1 MVEAAECWV
10 SPYRARR
17 SVGVPRV
24 EWKNGF
30 ATDFRGDSQ
39 QAGLTKEIFLTRM
52 RARLAPKLPRVEA
65 PDETR
70 ACQIAGRVLH
80 RRIQGESPFGFRGA
94 MAVDSM
100 LEKPLP
106 NNLDAE
112 RSVLG
117 AILLDN
123 NALNTA
129 IENLR
134 PEDFFLD
141 QHRRV
146 FTQMIAL
153 GESQQAIDLITL
165 TEELHRRGD
174 LEAAGGAPYLA
185 ALADGM
191 PKVSNVEH
199 YARIVKEKA
208 ILRNLIHTTHNIQQ
222 RAFEGE
228 EGADAI
234 LDNAESSIFA
244 LAEDRIR
251 AGLIPVKEIVRDNFE
266 RLEKIFK
273 EGKSITG
280 IPTGYTELDKLTSG
294 FQPSEL
300 LILAARPSQ
309 GKTALALNIM
319 ENVAIRGAH
328 PVAMFSLEMSKES
341 LLQRLVA
348 SVAQIDAHKFRTGHL
363 SREDWRRMTEALGT
377 ISEAPLWIDDAGSV
391 SVLEIGAKAR
401 RLKRDKGLSLLVV
414 DYLQLITA
422 RGRFGNRQEEVSSIS
437 RGLKGLAKELQIPV
451 LVLSQ
456 LTRAPERDER
466 GPQLSDL
473 RESGAIEQDAD
484 VVMFIYRPHF
494 FKQGATPEER
504 EETELKIAK
513 QRNGPVDSV
522 KFVFRSR
529 FTRFEEAAPD
539 AFSQLG
545 PGDM

>member
-1 MVEAAECWV
+1 MPVD
-10 SPYRARR
+10 
-17 SVGVPRV
+17 
-24 EWKNGF
+24 
-30 ATDFRGDSQ
+30 AT
-39 QAGLTKEIFLTRM
+39 
-52 RARLAPKLPRVEA
+52 
-65 PDETR
+65 
-70 ACQIAGRVLH
+70 
-80 RRIQGESPFGFRGA
+80 
-94 MAVDSM
+94 

-123 NALNTA
+123 NALNPA
-129 IENLR
+129 IEYLR

-146 FTQMIAL
+146 FTHMMVL
-153 GESQQAIDLITL
+153 GESQQAIDLVTL
-165 TEELHRRGD
+165 TEELNRKGD
-174 LEAAGGAPYLA
+174 LEASGGAPYLA
-185 ALADGM
+185 SLADGM
-191 PKVSNVEH
+191 PKVSNIEH

-208 ILRNLIHTTHNIQQ
+208 ILRNLIHTTPNIQQ

-228 EGADAI
+228 EDADAI
-234 LDNAESSIFA
+234 LDGAESSIFA
-244 LAEDRIR
+244 LAEDRVR
-251 AGLIPVKEIVRDNFE
+251 AGLIPIKEIVRDNFE

-294 FQPSEL
+294 LQPSEL

-309 GKTALALNIM
+309 GKTALALNLM
-319 ENVAIRGAH
+319 ENIAIRGGH

-363 SREDWRRMTEALGT
+363 NREDWRRMTEALGT
-377 ISEAPLWIDDAGSV
+377 ISSSPLWVDDSGSI

-401 RLKRDKGLSLLVV
+401 RLKRDKGMSVLIV

-422 RGRFGNRQEEVSSIS
+422 RGRFGNRQEEVASIS
-437 RGLKGLAKELQIPV
+437 RGLKGLAKELRIPV

-494 FKQGATPEER
+494 FKAGATPEER
-504 EETELKIAK
+504 EETELRIAK
-513 QRNGPVDSV
+513 QRNGPTDMV

-529 FTRFEEAAPD
+529 FTNLTMSRSEEHTSELQSRENLVCRLLLEKKKNTLIKAR
-539 AFSQLG
+539 
-545 PGDM
+545 M

>member
-1 MVEAAECWV
+1 MPVD
-10 SPYRARR
+10 
-17 SVGVPRV
+17 
-24 EWKNGF
+24 
-30 ATDFRGDSQ
+30 AT
-39 QAGLTKEIFLTRM
+39 
-52 RARLAPKLPRVEA
+52 
-65 PDETR
+65 
-70 ACQIAGRVLH
+70 
-80 RRIQGESPFGFRGA
+80 
-94 MAVDSM
+94 

-123 NALNTA
+123 NALNPA
-129 IENLR
+129 IEHLR

-153 GESQQAIDLITL
+153 GEGQQAIDLVTL
-165 TEELHRRGD
+165 TEELNRKGD
-174 LEAAGGAPYLA
+174 LEASGGAPYLA
-185 ALADGM
+185 SLADGM
-191 PKVSNVEH
+191 PKVSNIEH

-228 EGADAI
+228 DGADAI
-234 LDNAESSIFA
+234 LDGAESDIFA
-244 LAEDRIR
+244 LAEDRVR
-251 AGLIPVKEIVRDNFE
+251 VGLLPIKDIVRDNFE
-266 RLEKIFK
+266 RLERIFR

-280 IPTGYTELDKLTSG
+280 IPTGYVELDKLTSG
-294 FQPSEL
+294 LQPSEL

-309 GKTALALNIM
+309 GKTALALNLM
-319 ENVAIRGAH
+319 ENIAIRGGH

-363 SREDWRRMTEALGT
+363 SKEDWRRMTESLGT
-377 ISEAPLWIDDAGSV
+377 ISAAPLWLDDAGSI

-401 RLKRDKGLSLLVV
+401 RLKREKGLSMLVV
-414 DYLQLITA
+414 DYLQLITG

-494 FKQGATPEER
+494 FKAGATPEER
-504 EETELKIAK
+504 EETELRIAK
-513 QRNGPVDSV
+513 QRNGPTDMV

-539 AFSQLG
+539 AFSQFA
-545 PGDM
+545 PDDM

>member
-1 MVEAAECWV
+1 MPVD
-10 SPYRARR
+10 
-17 SVGVPRV
+17 
-24 EWKNGF
+24 
-30 ATDFRGDSQ
+30 AT
-39 QAGLTKEIFLTRM
+39 
-52 RARLAPKLPRVEA
+52 
-65 PDETR
+65 
-70 ACQIAGRVLH
+70 
-80 RRIQGESPFGFRGA
+80 
-94 MAVDSM
+94 

-123 NALNTA
+123 HALNPA
-129 IENLR
+129 IEHLR

-153 GESQQAIDLITL
+153 GEGQQAIDLVTL
-165 TEELHRRGD
+165 TEELNRKGD
-174 LEAAGGAPYLA
+174 LEASGGAPYLA
-185 ALADGM
+185 SLADGM
-191 PKVSNVEH
+191 PKVSNIEH

-228 EGADAI
+228 DGADAI

-244 LAEDRIR
+244 LAEDRVR
-251 AGLIPVKEIVRDNFE
+251 AGLLPIKDIVRDNFE
-266 RLEKIFK
+266 RLERIFR

-280 IPTGYTELDKLTSG
+280 IPTGYVELDKLTSG
-294 FQPSEL
+294 LQPSEL

-309 GKTALALNIM
+309 GKTALALNLM
-319 ENVAIRGAH
+319 ENIAIRGGH

-363 SREDWRRMTEALGT
+363 SKEDWRRMTESLGT
-377 ISEAPLWIDDAGSV
+377 ISAAPLWLDDAGSI
-391 SVLEIGAKAR
+391 SVLEIGAKAIGAKAR
-401 RLKRDKGLSLLVV
+401 RLKREKGLSMLVV
-414 DYLQLITA
+414 DYLQLITG

-494 FKQGATPEER
+494 FKAGATPEER
-504 EETELKIAK
+504 EETELRIAK
-513 QRNGPVDSV
+513 QRNGPTDMV

-539 AFSQLG
+539 AFSQFA
-545 PGDM
+545 PDDM

>member
-1 MVEAAECWV
+1 MPVD
-10 SPYRARR
+10 
-17 SVGVPRV
+17 
-24 EWKNGF
+24 
-30 ATDFRGDSQ
+30 AT
-39 QAGLTKEIFLTRM
+39 
-52 RARLAPKLPRVEA
+52 
-65 PDETR
+65 
-70 ACQIAGRVLH
+70 
-80 RRIQGESPFGFRGA
+80 
-94 MAVDSM
+94 

-123 NALNTA
+123 NALNRA
-129 IENLR
+129 IEHLR
-134 PEDFFLD
+134 PEDFFLL

-153 GESQQAIDLITL
+153 GEGQQAIDLVTL
-165 TEELHRRGD
+165 TEELNRKGD
-174 LEAAGGAPYLA
+174 LEASGGAPYLA
-185 ALADGM
+185 SLADGM
-191 PKVSNVEH
+191 PKVSNIEH

-228 EGADAI
+228 DGADAI
-234 LDNAESSIFA
+234 LDGAESSIFA
-244 LAEDRIR
+244 LAEDRVR
-251 AGLIPVKEIVRDNFE
+251 AGLLPIKDIVRDNFE
-266 RLEKIFK
+266 RLERIFR

-294 FQPSEL
+294 LQPSEL

-309 GKTALALNIM
+309 GKTALALNLI
-319 ENVAIRGAH
+319 ENIAIRGGR

-363 SREDWRRMTEALGT
+363 SREDWRRMTESLGT
-377 ISEAPLWIDDAGSV
+377 ISSAPLWIDDAGSI

-401 RLKRDKGLSLLVV
+401 RLKRDKGLSMLVV
-414 DYLQLITA
+414 DYLQLLTA
-422 RGRFGNRQEEVSSIS
+422 RGRFGNRQEEVASIS
-437 RGLKGLAKELQIPV
+437 RALKGLAKELQIPV

-504 EETELKIAK
+504 EETELKIGK

-522 KFVFRSR
+522 NFVFRSR

-539 AFSQLG
+539 AFSQFT
-545 PGDM
+545 PEDM

>member
-1 MVEAAECWV
+1 M
-10 SPYRARR
+10 P
-17 SVGVPRV
+17 
-24 EWKNGF
+24 
-30 ATDFRGDSQ
+30 
-39 QAGLTKEIFLTRM
+39 
-52 RARLAPKLPRVEA
+52 
-65 PDETR
+65 
-70 ACQIAGRVLH
+70 
-80 RRIQGESPFGFRGA
+80 
-94 MAVDSM
+94 VDTT

-123 NALNTA
+123 NALNAA

-134 PEDFFLD
+134 AEDFFLD

-153 GESQQAIDLITL
+153 SEAQQAIDLITL

-174 LEAAGGAPYLA
+174 LEASGGAPYLA
-185 ALADGM
+185 SLADGM

-208 ILRNLIHTTHNIQQ
+208 MLRNLIHTTHNIQQ

-228 EGADAI
+228 DGADMI
-234 LDNAESSIFA
+234 LDNAESSIFL
-244 LAEDRIR
+244 LAEDRVK
-251 AGLIPVKEIVRDNFE
+251 AGLIPVKDIVRDNFE

-280 IPTGYTELDKLTSG
+280 IPTGYVELDKLTSG
-294 FQPSEL
+294 LQPSEL

-309 GKTALALNIM
+309 GKTALALNLA
-319 ENVAIRGAH
+319 ENIAIRAGQPVAI
-328 PVAMFSLEMSKES
+328 FSLEMSKES

-363 SREDWRRMTEALGT
+363 NRNDWTSMTEALGV
-377 ISEAPLWIDDAGSV
+377 ISNAPLWVDDAGSI

-401 RLKRDKGLSLLVV
+401 RLKRDKGLSLLIV

-422 RGRFGNRQEEVSSIS
+422 RGRFGNRQEEVASIS

-494 FKQGATPEER
+494 FKAGASPEER
-504 EETELKIAK
+504 EETELRIAK
-513 QRNGPVDSV
+513 QRNGPTDNV

-529 FTRFEEAAPD
+529 LTRFEEAAPD
-539 AFSQLG
+539 AFSQFS

>member
-1 MVEAAECWV
+1 M
-10 SPYRARR
+10 
-17 SVGVPRV
+17 
-24 EWKNGF
+24 
-30 ATDFRGDSQ
+30 ATAQ
-39 QAGLTKEIFLTRM
+39 TT
-52 RARLAPKLPRVEA
+52 
-65 PDETR
+65 
-70 ACQIAGRVLH
+70 
-80 RRIQGESPFGFRGA
+80 
-94 MAVDSM
+94 

-129 IENLR
+129 IETLR
-134 PEDFFLD
+134 PDDFFLD

-153 GESQQAIDLITL
+153 AEVQQAIDLITL

-185 ALADGM
+185 SLADGM

-208 ILRNLIHTTHNIQQ
+208 MLRNLIHTTHNIQQ

-228 EGADAI
+228 DGADMI
-234 LDNAESSIFA
+234 LDNAESSIFE
-244 LAEDRIR
+244 LAEDRVK
-251 AGLIPVKEIVRDNFE
+251 AGLISVKDIVRDNFE

-280 IPTGYTELDKLTSG
+280 IPTGYVELDKLTSG
-294 FQPSEL
+294 LQPSEL

-309 GKTALALNIM
+309 GKTALALNLA
-319 ENVAIRGAH
+319 ENIAIRAGQPVAI
-328 PVAMFSLEMSKES
+328 FSLEMSKES

-363 SREDWRRMTEALGT
+363 NRNDWTGMTEALGV
-377 ISEAPLWIDDAGSV
+377 ISNAPLWVDDAGSI

-401 RLKRDKGLSLLVV
+401 RLKRDKGLSLLIV

-422 RGRFGNRQEEVSSIS
+422 RGRFGNRQEEVASIS

-494 FKQGATPEER
+494 FKAGASPEER
-504 EETELKIAK
+504 EETELRIAK
-513 QRNGPVDSV
+513 QRNGPTDNV

-529 FTRFEEAAPD
+529 LTRFEEAAPD
-539 AFSQLG
+539 AFSQFS

>member
-1 MVEAAECWV
+1 MPVD
-10 SPYRARR
+10 
-17 SVGVPRV
+17 
-24 EWKNGF
+24 
-30 ATDFRGDSQ
+30 AT
-39 QAGLTKEIFLTRM
+39 
-52 RARLAPKLPRVEA
+52 
-65 PDETR
+65 
-70 ACQIAGRVLH
+70 
-80 RRIQGESPFGFRGA
+80 
-94 MAVDSM
+94 

-123 NALNTA
+123 HALNPA
-129 IENLR
+129 IEHLR

-153 GESQQAIDLITL
+153 SEGQQAIDLVTL
-165 TEELHRRGD
+165 TEELNRKGD
-174 LEAAGGAPYLA
+174 LEASGGAPYLA
-185 ALADGM
+185 SLADGM
-191 PKVSNVEH
+191 PKVSNIEH

-228 EGADAI
+228 DGADAI
-234 LDNAESSIFA
+234 LDGAESDIFA
-244 LAEDRIR
+244 LAEDRVR
-251 AGLIPVKEIVRDNFE
+251 VGLLPIKDIVRDNFE
-266 RLEKIFK
+266 RLERIFK

-280 IPTGYTELDKLTSG
+280 IPTGYVELDKLTSG
-294 FQPSEL
+294 LQPSEL

-309 GKTALALNIM
+309 GKTALALNLM
-319 ENVAIRGAH
+319 ENIAIRGGH

-363 SREDWRRMTEALGT
+363 SKEDWRRMTESLGV
-377 ISEAPLWIDDAGSV
+377 ISSAPLWIDDAGSI

-401 RLKRDKGLSLLVV
+401 RLKRDKGLSMLVV

-494 FKQGATPEER
+494 FKAGATPEER
-504 EETELKIAK
+504 EETELRIAK
-513 QRNGPVDSV
+513 QRNGPTDLV

-539 AFSQLG
+539 AFSQFA
-545 PGDM
+545 PDDM

>member
-1 MVEAAECWV
+1 
-10 SPYRARR
+10 
-17 SVGVPRV
+17 
-24 EWKNGF
+24 
-30 ATDFRGDSQ
+30 
-39 QAGLTKEIFLTRM
+39 
-52 RARLAPKLPRVEA
+52 
-65 PDETR
+65 
-70 ACQIAGRVLH
+70 
-80 RRIQGESPFGFRGA
+80 
-94 MAVDSM
+94 MAVDST

-123 NALNTA
+123 NALNPA
-129 IENLR
+129 VEHLR
-134 PEDFFLD
+134 PEDFFME
-141 QHRRV
+141 QHRRG

-153 GESQQAIDLITL
+153 GESQQAIDLVTL
-165 TEELHRRGD
+165 TEELHRHGD
-174 LEAAGGAPYLA
+174 LEASGGAPYLA

-191 PKVSNVEH
+191 PRVSNVEH

-208 ILRNLIHTTHNIQQ
+208 VLRNLIHATHNIQE
-222 RAFEGE
+222 RAFDGE
-228 EGADAI
+228 DGADAV

-244 LAEDRIR
+244 LAEDRVR
-251 AGLIPVKEIVRDNFE
+251 AGLIPVKDIVRDNFE
-266 RLEKIFK
+266 RLEKIFR

-280 IPTGYTELDKLTSG
+280 IATGYVELDKLTSG
-294 FQPSEL
+294 LQPSEL

-309 GKTALALNIM
+309 GKTALALNLM
-319 ENVAIRGAH
+319 ENIAIRGGH

-363 SREDWRRMTEALGT
+363 SKEDWRRMTESLGT
-377 ISEAPLWIDDAGSV
+377 ISSAPLWIDDAGSI

-401 RLKRDKGLSLLVV
+401 RLKREKGLSMLVV

-437 RGLKGLAKELQIPV
+437 RSLKGLAKELQIPV

-473 RESGAIEQDAD
+473 RQSGAIEQDAD
-484 VVMFIYRPHF
+484 VVMFIYRPHWS
-494 FKQGATPEER
+494 KMDASPEER
-504 EETELKIAK
+504 DQEEVPVAK
-513 QRNGPVDSV
+513 QRNGPTHKVR
-522 KFVFRSR
+522 FVFRSR
-529 FTRFEEAAPD
+529 LTPFEEPAPYPPSQFAPD
-539 AFSQLG
+539 G
-545 PGDM
+545 M

>member
-1 MVEAAECWV
+1 M
-10 SPYRARR
+10 
-17 SVGVPRV
+17 
-24 EWKNGF
+24 
-30 ATDFRGDSQ
+30 ATAQ
-39 QAGLTKEIFLTRM
+39 TT
-52 RARLAPKLPRVEA
+52 
-65 PDETR
+65 
-70 ACQIAGRVLH
+70 
-80 RRIQGESPFGFRGA
+80 
-94 MAVDSM
+94 

-123 NALNTA
+123 NALNAA

-146 FTQMIAL
+146 FTQMISL
-153 GESQQAIDLITL
+153 GEAQQAIDLITL

-185 ALADGM
+185 SLADGM
-191 PKVSNVEH
+191 PKVSNIEH

-208 ILRNLIHTTHNIQQ
+208 MLRNLIHTTHNIQQ

-228 EGADAI
+228 DGADMI
-234 LDNAESSIFA
+234 LDNAESSIFL
-244 LAEDRIR
+244 LAEARVK
-251 AGLIPVKEIVRDNFE
+251 AGLIPVKDIVRDNFE
-266 RLEKIFK
+266 RLEKIFR

-280 IPTGYTELDKLTSG
+280 IPTGYVELDKLLSG
-294 FQPSEL
+294 LQASEL

-309 GKTALALNIM
+309 GKTALALNLA
-319 ENVAIRGAH
+319 ENIAIRGGQ
-328 PVAMFSLEMSKES
+328 PVAFFSLEMSKES

-348 SVAQIDAHKFRTGHL
+348 AVAQIDAHKFRTGHL
-363 SREDWRRMTEALGT
+363 NKDDWRRMTEALGI
-377 ISEAPLWIDDAGSV
+377 ISSAPLWIDDAGSI

-401 RLKRDKGLSLLVV
+401 RLKREKGLSLLIV

-437 RGLKGLAKELQIPV
+437 RALKGLAKELQIPV

-494 FKQGATPEER
+494 FKVGAAPEER
-504 EETELKIAK
+504 DQTDLLIAK
-513 QRNGPVDSV
+513 QRNGPTDKVR
-522 KFVFRSR
+522 FVFRSR
-529 FTRFEEAAPD
+529 LTRFEEAAPD
-539 AFSQLG
+539 AFSQFS

>member
-1 MVEAAECWV
+1 MPTDAA
-10 SPYRARR
+10 
-17 SVGVPRV
+17 
-24 EWKNGF
+24 
-30 ATDFRGDSQ
+30 
-39 QAGLTKEIFLTRM
+39 
-52 RARLAPKLPRVEA
+52 
-65 PDETR
+65 
-70 ACQIAGRVLH
+70 
-80 RRIQGESPFGFRGA
+80 
-94 MAVDSM
+94 

-123 NALNTA
+123 HALNTA
-129 IENLR
+129 IETLR
-134 PEDFFLD
+134 ADDFFLD

-146 FTQMIAL
+146 FSQMISL
-153 GESQQAIDLITL
+153 SESQQAIDLVTL

-185 ALADGM
+185 SLADGM
-191 PKVSNVEH
+191 PRVSNVEH

-208 ILRNLIHTTHNIQQ
+208 MLRNLIHATQNIQQ

-228 EGADAI
+228 DSADAI
-234 LDNAESSIFA
+234 LDNAESSIFEI
-244 LAEDRIR
+244 AEDRVKE
-251 AGLIPVKEIVRDNFE
+251 GLIPIKEIVNKSFE
-266 RLEKIFK
+266 RLEKIFR

-280 IPTGYTELDKLTSG
+280 VSTGYVELDKLTSG

-309 GKTALALNIM
+309 GKTALALNLA
-319 ENVAIRGAH
+319 ENIAIRAGL
-328 PVAMFSLEMSKES
+328 PVALFSLEMSRES

-377 ISEAPLWIDDAGSV
+377 ISASPLWIDDAGSI

-401 RLKRDKGLSLLVV
+401 RLQGERELKLLIV

-422 RGRFGNRQEEVSSIS
+422 RGRFGNRQEEVASIS
-437 RGLKGLAKELQIPV
+437 RSLKGLAKELQIPV

-494 FKQGATPEER
+494 FKAGASPEER
-504 EETELKIAK
+504 EETELRIAK
-513 QRNGPVDSV
+513 QRNGPTDNV

-529 FTRFEEAAPD
+529 LTRFEEAAPD
-539 AFSQLG
+539 AFSQFSPDDL
-545 PGDM
+545 

>member
-1 MVEAAECWV
+1 M
-10 SPYRARR
+10 P
-17 SVGVPRV
+17 
-24 EWKNGF
+24 
-30 ATDFRGDSQ
+30 
-39 QAGLTKEIFLTRM
+39 
-52 RARLAPKLPRVEA
+52 
-65 PDETR
+65 
-70 ACQIAGRVLH
+70 
-80 RRIQGESPFGFRGA
+80 
-94 MAVDSM
+94 VDTT

-106 NNLDAE
+106 SNLDAE

-123 NALNTA
+123 NALNAA

-146 FTQMIAL
+146 FTQMVAL
-153 GESQQAIDLITL
+153 GETQQAIDLVTL

-174 LEAAGGAPYLA
+174 LEASGGAPYLA
-185 ALADGM
+185 SLADGM
-191 PKVSNVEH
+191 PKVSNIEH

-208 ILRNLIHTTHNIQQ
+208 LLRNLIHATHKIQQ
-222 RAFEGE
+222 NAFEGE
-228 EGADAI
+228 DGADAV
-234 LDNAESSIFA
+234 LDNAESTIFA
-244 LAEDRIR
+244 LAEDRVK
-251 AGLIPVKEIVRDNFE
+251 AGLIPIKEIVRDNFE
-266 RLEKIFK
+266 RLEKIFR

-280 IPTGYTELDKLTSG
+280 IPTGYVELDKLLSG
-294 FQPSEL
+294 LQPSEL

-309 GKTALALNIM
+309 GKTALALNLA
-319 ENVAIRGAH
+319 ENIAIRAGQPVAI
-328 PVAMFSLEMSKES
+328 FSLEMSKES

-363 SREDWRRMTEALGT
+363 SRNDWTGMTDALGT
-377 ISEAPLWIDDAGSV
+377 ISNAPLWVDDAGSI

-401 RLKRDKGLSLLVV
+401 RLKRDKGLSLLIV

-422 RGRFGNRQEEVSSIS
+422 RGRFGNRQEEVASIS

-484 VVMFIYRPHF
+484 VVMFIYRRHF
-494 FKQGATPEER
+494 FKAGASPEER
-504 EETELKIAK
+504 EETELRIAK
-513 QRNGPVDSV
+513 QRNGPTDNV

-529 FTRFEEAAPD
+529 LTRFEEAAPD
-539 AFSQLG
+539 AFSQFS
-545 PGDM
+545 PDDM

>member
-1 MVEAAECWV
+1 MPADTV
-10 SPYRARR
+10 
-17 SVGVPRV
+17 
-24 EWKNGF
+24 
-30 ATDFRGDSQ
+30 
-39 QAGLTKEIFLTRM
+39 
-52 RARLAPKLPRVEA
+52 
-65 PDETR
+65 
-70 ACQIAGRVLH
+70 
-80 RRIQGESPFGFRGA
+80 
-94 MAVDSM
+94 

-117 AILLDN
+117 AIILDN
-123 NALNTA
+123 NALNPA
-129 IENLR
+129 VEHLK

-146 FTQMIAL
+146 FTQMISL
-153 GESQQAIDLITL
+153 GESQQAIDLVTL
-165 TEELHRRGD
+165 TEELHRHGD
-174 LEAAGGAPYLA
+174 LDASGGAPYLA
-185 ALADGM
+185 SLADGM
-191 PKVSNVEH
+191 PRVSNVEH

-208 ILRNLIHTTHNIQQ
+208 MLRNLIHATHNIQQ

-228 EGADAI
+228 DGADTI

-244 LAEDRIR
+244 LAEDRVK
-251 AGLIPVKEIVRDNFE
+251 AGLIPVKDIVRDNFE
-266 RLEKIFK
+266 RLERIFR

-280 IPTGYTELDKLTSG
+280 VATGYGELDKLTSG
-294 FQPSEL
+294 LQPSEL

-309 GKTALALNIM
+309 GKTALALNLA
-319 ENVAIRGAH
+319 ENISIRGGH
-328 PVAMFSLEMSKES
+328 PTAIFSLEMSKES

-363 SREDWRRMTEALGT
+363 SKDDWRRMTDALGV
-377 ISEAPLWIDDAGSV
+377 IAAAPLWMDDAGSI

-401 RLKRDKGLSLLVV
+401 RLKRDKGLSLLIV

-422 RGRFGNRQEEVSSIS
+422 RGRFGNRNEEVSSIS
-437 RGLKGLAKELQIPV
+437 RALKGLAKELQIP
-451 LVLSQ
+451 LSQ
-456 LTRAPERDER
+456 LTRAPERDDR

-513 QRNGPVDSV
+513 QRNGPTESV

-529 FTRFEEAAPD
+529 LTRFEEAAPD
-539 AFSQLG
+539 AFSHFSA
-545 PGDM
+545 DEM

>member
-1 MVEAAECWV
+1 M
-10 SPYRARR
+10 
-17 SVGVPRV
+17 
-24 EWKNGF
+24 
-30 ATDFRGDSQ
+30 ATAQ
-39 QAGLTKEIFLTRM
+39 TT
-52 RARLAPKLPRVEA
+52 
-65 PDETR
+65 
-70 ACQIAGRVLH
+70 
-80 RRIQGESPFGFRGA
+80 
-94 MAVDSM
+94 

-129 IENLR
+129 IETLR
-134 PEDFFLD
+134 PDDFFLD

-153 GESQQAIDLITL
+153 AEVQQAIDLITL

-185 ALADGM
+185 SLADGM

-208 ILRNLIHTTHNIQQ
+208 MLRNLIHTTHNIQQ

-228 EGADAI
+228 DGADMI
-234 LDNAESSIFA
+234 LDNAESSIFE
-244 LAEDRIR
+244 LAEDRVK
-251 AGLIPVKEIVRDNFE
+251 AGLISVKDIVRDNFE
-266 RLEKIFK
+266 RLERIFK

-280 IPTGYTELDKLTSG
+280 IPTGYVELDKLTSG

-309 GKTALALNIM
+309 GKTALALNLA
-319 ENVAIRGAH
+319 ENIAIRAGQPVAI
-328 PVAMFSLEMSKES
+328 FSLEMSKES

-363 SREDWRRMTEALGT
+363 SRGDWSAMTDALGA
-377 ISEAPLWIDDAGSV
+377 ISNAPLWVDDAGSI

-401 RLKRDKGLSLLVV
+401 RLKRDKGLSLLIV

-422 RGRFGNRQEEVSSIS
+422 RGRFGNRQEEVASIS

-494 FKQGATPEER
+494 FKAGASPEER
-504 EETELKIAK
+504 EETELRIAK
-513 QRNGPVDSV
+513 QRNGPTENV

-529 FTRFEEAAPD
+529 LTRFEEAAPD
-539 AFSQLG
+539 AFSQFS
-545 PGDM
+545 PGDI

>member
-1 MVEAAECWV
+1 MPAD
-10 SPYRARR
+10 
-17 SVGVPRV
+17 
-24 EWKNGF
+24 
-30 ATDFRGDSQ
+30 AT
-39 QAGLTKEIFLTRM
+39 
-52 RARLAPKLPRVEA
+52 
-65 PDETR
+65 
-70 ACQIAGRVLH
+70 
-80 RRIQGESPFGFRGA
+80 
-94 MAVDSM
+94 

-123 NALNTA
+123 HALNAA

-134 PEDFFLD
+134 AEDFFLD

-185 ALADGM
+185 SLADGM
-191 PKVSNVEH
+191 PKVSNIEH

-208 ILRNLIHTTHNIQQ
+208 MLRNLIHATHNIQQ
-222 RAFEGE
+222 NAFEGE
-228 EGADAI
+228 DGADAI

-244 LAEDRIR
+244 LAEDRVK
-251 AGLIPVKEIVRDNFE
+251 AGLVSIKDVVKDNFE
-266 RLEKIFK
+266 RLERIFR

-280 IPTGYTELDKLTSG
+280 ISTGYGELDKLLSG
-294 FQPSEL
+294 LQPSEL
-300 LILAARPSQ
+300 IILAARPSQ
-309 GKTALALNIM
+309 GKTALALNFA
-319 ENVAIRGAH
+319 ENIAIRGGE
-328 PVAMFSLEMSKES
+328 PVAIFSLEMSKES
-341 LLQRLVA
+341 LLQRLIA

-363 SREDWRRMTEALGT
+363 SKEDWRRMTEALGG
-377 ISEAPLWIDDAGSV
+377 ISSAPVWIDDAGSN

-401 RLKRDKGLSLLVV
+401 RLMRDKGLKLLIV

-422 RGRFGNRQEEVSSIS
+422 RGRFNSRQEEVSSIS
-437 RGLKGLAKELQIPV
+437 RNLKGLAKELKIPV

-456 LTRAPERDER
+456 LTRAPEREER

-484 VVMFIYRPHF
+484 VVMFIYRPNF
-494 FKQGATPEER
+494 YKVGAAPEER
-504 EETELKIAK
+504 DQADILIAK
-513 QRNGPVDSV
+513 QRNGPTDKV

-529 FTRFEEAAPD
+529 LTRFEEAAPD
-539 AFSQLG
+539 AFSQFT
-545 PGDM
+545 PDDM

>member
-1 MVEAAECWV
+1 M
-10 SPYRARR
+10 
-17 SVGVPRV
+17 
-24 EWKNGF
+24 
-30 ATDFRGDSQ
+30 ATAQ
-39 QAGLTKEIFLTRM
+39 TT
-52 RARLAPKLPRVEA
+52 
-65 PDETR
+65 
-70 ACQIAGRVLH
+70 
-80 RRIQGESPFGFRGA
+80 
-94 MAVDSM
+94 

-117 AILLDN
+117 AIILDN

-129 IENLR
+129 IETLR
-134 PEDFFLD
+134 PDDFFLD

-153 GESQQAIDLITL
+153 AEVQQAIDLITL

-185 ALADGM
+185 SLADGM

-208 ILRNLIHTTHNIQQ
+208 MLRNLIHTTHNIQQ

-228 EGADAI
+228 DGADMI
-234 LDNAESSIFA
+234 LDNAESSIFE
-244 LAEDRIR
+244 LAEDRVK
-251 AGLIPVKEIVRDNFE
+251 AGLISVKDIVRDNFE

-280 IPTGYTELDKLTSG
+280 IPTGYVELDKLTSG
-294 FQPSEL
+294 LQPSEL

-309 GKTALALNIM
+309 GKTALALNLA
-319 ENVAIRGAH
+319 ENIAIRAGQPVAI
-328 PVAMFSLEMSKES
+328 FSLEMSKES

-363 SREDWRRMTEALGT
+363 NRNDWTGMTEALGV
-377 ISEAPLWIDDAGSV
+377 ISNAPLWVDDAGSI

-401 RLKRDKGLSLLVV
+401 RLKRDKGLSLLIV

-422 RGRFGNRQEEVSSIS
+422 RGRFGNRQEEVASIS

-494 FKQGATPEER
+494 FKAGATPEER
-504 EETELKIAK
+504 EETELRIAK
-513 QRNGPVDSV
+513 QRNGPTDTVR
-522 KFVFRSR
+522 FVFRSR
-529 FTRFEEAAPD
+529 LTRFEEAAPD
-539 AFSQLG
+539 AFSQFSS
-545 PGDM
+545 DM